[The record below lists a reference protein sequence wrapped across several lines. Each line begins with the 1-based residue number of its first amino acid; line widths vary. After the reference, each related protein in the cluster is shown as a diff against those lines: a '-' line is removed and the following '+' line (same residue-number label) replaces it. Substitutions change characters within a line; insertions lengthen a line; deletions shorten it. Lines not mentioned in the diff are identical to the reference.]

1 MVEDDLAKKK
11 RLKMKNEYP
20 ICKSEAITPT

>member
-1 MVEDDLAKKK
+1 MVEGDLAKEKW
-11 RLKMKNEYP
+11 LKMKNECP